1 MITSAQQNIARQRDA
16 LAIFLKAPL
25 SELASACAQ
34 EWDNNAALEE
44 VLRAGLAALPY
55 CKHLYAMDLN
65 GIQLTAQISPRGDD
79 IQNTGLDRS
88 LRPYMNNFLPLSDFI
103 LSEAYIG
110 AHEKRPSITAV
121 QMVKCDGQPAGFLGA
136 HFDLRELP
144 LTAPLYE
151 ESRSWRQ
158 MKGDPS
164 IRGGLFLQQR
174 FESALDQHIDTV
186 IAMID
191 ELIVD
196 HGIFHCEIHF
206 SSNRA
211 TVWSQTD
218 PFRYHILTIDELV
231 DPDVCLAFQKSP
243 YPATAE
249 IAPAKIRPLLESFRD
264 LRFADE
270 IIYLRFASLNIYN
283 GLVGLTFSCDGSHS
297 IYADEFLQKG
307 LVFWIGSAAAG
318 TPTIPGAPLA
328 SRA

>member
-1 MITSAQQNIARQRDA
+1 MITSAQQSIARQRDA
-16 LAIFLKAPL
+16 LTIFLKAPL

-34 EWDNNAALEE
+34 QWENNAALED

-55 CKHLYAMDLN
+55 CNHLYAMDLN
-65 GIQLTAQISPRGDD
+65 GIQLTARVSPGGDD
-79 IQNTGLDRS
+79 RQNIGLDRS
-88 LRPYMNNFLPLSDFI
+88 RRPYMNNLLPLSDFI

-110 AHEKRPSITAV
+110 KYEKRPSITAV
-121 QMVKCDGQPAGFLGA
+121 QMVKCDGQPVGFLGA

-151 ESRSWRQ
+151 ESRTWRQ

-174 FESALDQHIDTV
+174 FESALDQHVDTV
-186 IAMID
+186 IAVID

-211 TVWSQTD
+211 TVWSQAD

-243 YPATAE
+243 YPSTAE
-249 IAPAKIRPLLESFRD
+249 IAPANIRPLLESFRD

-270 IIYLRFASLNIYN
+270 TVYLRFASLNIYN

-297 IYADEFLQKG
+297 IYADEFLGKG
-307 LVFWIGSAAAG
+307 LAFWIGSAAAG
-318 TPTIPGAPLA
+318 TPTVPGVPVK
-328 SRA
+328 